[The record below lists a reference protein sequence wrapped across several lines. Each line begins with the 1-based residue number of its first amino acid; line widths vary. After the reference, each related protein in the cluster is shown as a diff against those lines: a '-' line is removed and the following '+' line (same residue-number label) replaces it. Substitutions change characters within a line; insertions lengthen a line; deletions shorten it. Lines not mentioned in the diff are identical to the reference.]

1 MPVRDHPFPL
11 LTADTLHRN
20 GALSEQD
27 EPFYEPKSALL
38 FLLGQDSMEG
48 ALFEEGCQCV
58 VPQGSLAAPNGA
70 KLSLPSVAQM
80 APPWS
85 EEAGFGGPTF
95 WGSAPRALPGDFWEA
110 GAAY

>member
-1 MPVRDHPFPL
+1 MGAVGLCKGKKPEGAFLSKLSVPVRDHPFPL

-20 GALSEQD
+20 GALTEQD

-58 VPQGSLAAPNGA
+58 VPQGSLAAANEQ
-70 KLSLPSVAQM
+70 S
-80 APPWS
+80 
-85 EEAGFGGPTF
+85 
-95 WGSAPRALPGDFWEA
+95 
-110 GAAY
+110 

>member
-1 MPVRDHPFPL
+1 MGLCKGKKPEGAFLSKLSVPVRDHSFPL

-48 ALFEEGCQCV
+48 ALFDEGCQCV
-58 VPQGSLAAPNGA
+58 VPQGSLAAANEQ
-70 KLSLPSVAQM
+70 S
-80 APPWS
+80 
-85 EEAGFGGPTF
+85 
-95 WGSAPRALPGDFWEA
+95 
-110 GAAY
+110 